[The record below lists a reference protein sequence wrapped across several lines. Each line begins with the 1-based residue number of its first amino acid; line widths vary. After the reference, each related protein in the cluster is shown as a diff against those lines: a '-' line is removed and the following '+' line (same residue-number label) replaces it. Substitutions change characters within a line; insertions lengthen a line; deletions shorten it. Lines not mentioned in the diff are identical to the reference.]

1 MTLIFISFLSF
12 QRPTFSLSIVLCALT
27 KQLEL
32 QNKFYNLL
40 KMTGSTNGITGLLNG
55 SVLLMAVCRKQNE
68 DELMLVQCMV
78 RSYKKE
84 TILPFDPGP
93 SHL

>member
-12 QRPTFSLSIVLCALT
+12 QMPTFSLSVVLCALT

-40 KMTGSTNGITGLLNG
+40 KMTGNTNSITGLLNG
-55 SVLLMAVCRKQNE
+55 SILLMAVCRKQNE
-68 DELMLVQCMV
+68 DKLMIVQYMV
-78 RSYKKE
+78 RSYKTE
-84 TILPFDPGP
+84 TILPFDLGP
-93 SHL
+93 NHL